1 MKTEEKEGKKLRYG
15 IANLERRK
23 YPRFPIRLP
32 IEYYRANSPIHQT
45 GEALDASEGGLQILL
60 PEQMEIGQKLNLK
73 IFFSSGSELNTIE
86 LLAEIA
92 WMNTQL
98 GEGEKL
104 YRSGVKFINV
114 SPEGLAKLKNFLASL
129 SKSR

>member
-23 YPRFPIRLP
+23 FPRFPIRLP
-32 IEYYRANSPIHQT
+32 IEYYRANSPINQT

-92 WMNTQL
+92 WINTQL

-104 YRSGVKFINV
+104 YRSGVRFINV

-129 SKSR
+129 SKSP